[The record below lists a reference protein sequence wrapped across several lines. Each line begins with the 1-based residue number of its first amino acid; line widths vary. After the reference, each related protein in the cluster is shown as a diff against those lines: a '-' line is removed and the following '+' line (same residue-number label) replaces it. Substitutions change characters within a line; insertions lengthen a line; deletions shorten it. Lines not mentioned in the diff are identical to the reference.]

1 MEFKTLVLTIAPPVF
16 LLAFWTF
23 AGFVLRRLPPER
35 VRGWRLFSAGGFV
48 ASWSVLGGEA
58 VLSYGSDGLGMQYS
72 KSVWGQ
78 MFGAGVKACV
88 QQVHGCSPSS
98 RK

>member
-1 MEFKTLVLTIAPPVF
+1 MEYKTLVLTIAPPVF

-48 ASWSVLGGEA
+48 AIVGLAVAVYLGHIEA
-58 VLSYGSDGLGMQYS
+58 GATIVMIGAALGAVGLARFFL
-72 KSVWGQ
+72 K
-78 MFGAGVKACV
+78 
-88 QQVHGCSPSS
+88 
-98 RK
+98 